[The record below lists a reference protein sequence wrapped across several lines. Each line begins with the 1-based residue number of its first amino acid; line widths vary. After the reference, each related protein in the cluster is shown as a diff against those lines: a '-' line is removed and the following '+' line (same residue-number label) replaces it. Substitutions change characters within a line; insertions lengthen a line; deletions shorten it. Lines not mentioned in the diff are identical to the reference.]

1 MSYLLDT
8 NVFSE
13 MRKGRNCHPLVNSW
27 WNSVSEKDLHLS
39 VLVLGEIRRGI
50 YRIQERDSRRARQY
64 ETWLQTAMQFF
75 AGRILP
81 VDSRVAD
88 RWGRITAGRSL
99 PLVDSMLAAT
109 ALSHNLILVTRNT
122 KDIGDTGVRYL
133 NPFEPSDTP

>member
-13 MRKGRNCHPLVNSW
+13 MRKGRNCHPAVKSW
-27 WNSVSEKDLHLS
+27 WSGVSDVELHLS

-50 YRIQERDSRRARQY
+50 CKVQERDTKRARQY
-64 ETWLQTAMQFF
+64 EAWLQTAMQYF
-75 AGRILP
+75 AGRILM

-88 RWGRITAGRSL
+88 HWGRITAGRSL

-122 KDIGDTGVRYL
+122 KDVSDTGAQFL
-133 NPFEPSDTP
+133 NPFKD